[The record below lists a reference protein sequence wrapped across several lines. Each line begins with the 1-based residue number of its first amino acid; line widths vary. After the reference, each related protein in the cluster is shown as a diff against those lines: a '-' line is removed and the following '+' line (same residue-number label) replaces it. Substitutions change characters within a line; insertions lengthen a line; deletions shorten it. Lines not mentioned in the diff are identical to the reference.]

1 MKSLFNGNICKQRI
15 YLDPYI
21 SQANEIGNYIAV
33 SGKNFYSPVFENADL
48 DCFKLFFR
56 VKYKKTKAAVSRDKI
71 DFSDYLVES
80 GFANG
85 SELDLLNL
93 IDRRKYVH
101 VNTLTPTK
109 NQYIV
114 YFVNKKDEELYEGYL
129 VFEAPTDNKEAKSY
143 SSTELK
149 LIKYLRKVLSI

>member
-1 MKSLFNGNICKQRI
+1 MKSLFNGNIYKQRI
-15 YLDPYI
+15 NLDPYI
-21 SQANEIGNYIAV
+21 SHANEIGDYITI
-33 SGKNFYSPVFENADL
+33 SGKNFYNPIFENTNI

-56 VKYKKTKAAVSRDKI
+56 VKYKKTNAAVSRDKI
-71 DFSDYLVES
+71 EFCDFLTES
-80 GFANG
+80 GFANC
-85 SELDLLNL
+85 SEVNLLNL

-101 VNTLTPTK
+101 VNTLTPTM

-129 VFEAPTDNKEAKSY
+129 VFEAPTDRKEAKRY
-143 SSTELK
+143 SSIELK